1 MVMGEFGRNGSG
13 DEVMNRAAPF
23 VCTDRLM

>member
-1 MVMGEFGRNGSG
+1 MVIGEFGRDGSG

-23 VCTDRLM
+23 VCADHLM